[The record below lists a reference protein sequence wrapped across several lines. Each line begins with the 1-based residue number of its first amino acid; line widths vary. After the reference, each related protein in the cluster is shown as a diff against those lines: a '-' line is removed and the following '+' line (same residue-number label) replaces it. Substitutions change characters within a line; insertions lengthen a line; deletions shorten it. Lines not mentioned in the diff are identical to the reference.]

1 MSMAV
6 TACRLQAQA
15 NLDLNPSSAIL
26 TVASSKFLSTSEPR
40 SPPLQRGQWQCH
52 PTNLLIQLNDQ
63 EHTGHW
69 TQCRPGLYTKLL
81 SCSSHSPRLFKKEF

>member
-40 SPPLQRGQWQCH
+40 SPPLQRDNGNAIPQIC
-52 PTNLLIQLNDQ
+52 
-63 EHTGHW
+63 
-69 TQCRPGLYTKLL
+69 
-81 SCSSHSPRLFKKEF
+81 

>member
-15 NLDLNPSSAIL
+15 HLGLNHSSAIL
-26 TVASSKFLSTSEPR
+26 TVASSKFFSISEPR
-40 SPPLQRGQWQCH
+40 SPPLQKGTMAMPSH
-52 PTNLLIQLNDQ
+52 KLIQLNDR

-69 TQCRPGLYTKLL
+69 TQCLPGLYTKLFIL
-81 SCSSHSPRLFKKEF
+81 FISFSPFAHEEF

>member
-15 NLDLNPSSAIL
+15 NLDLNPSPAIL
-26 TVASSKFLSTSEPR
+26 TVS
-40 SPPLQRGQWQCH
+40 
-52 PTNLLIQLNDQ
+52 
-63 EHTGHW
+63 

-81 SCSSHSPRLFKKEF
+81 SCSSHSPHLFKKEF